1 MSDDKLTQKHEG
13 IYASYPEGYERLL
26 KELDFHTDD
35 ENVKRFLLK
44 FTVSSLLHY

>member
-1 MSDDKLTQKHEG
+1 MPEDKNSQQPDGLYT
-13 IYASYPEGYERLL
+13 SYPEGYERLL
-26 KELDFHTDD
+26 KDLDFHTDD